1 MSPCA
6 KRLGI
11 GFGGHPSPCHHP
23 KDLALGAL
31 FPMATHPTIV
41 LRGMQRDWSLTYMHE
56 KIFRVH
62 LTLVARR
69 IIGWH
74 EFGRNKIIF

>member
-1 MSPCA
+1 MP
-6 KRLGI
+6 
-11 GFGGHPSPCHHP
+11 HHL

-31 FPMATHPTIV
+31 FPMATHPPIV

-62 LTLVARR
+62 LTPVARR
-69 IIGWH
+69 DYTRGMNL
-74 EFGRNKIIF
+74 EETKSFFNIFLFRL